1 MPLYSGSYSDHFFVD
16 KNLNIKSVRVNHL
29 LWLVSCHGCDL
40 KSVSAGQIKTCYF
53 LVLSKSQIKIL
64 FKLHLSIGITVQT
77 SCWLGNECANQRL
90 ENVYYPTL
98 DMWAGKSLKIFDL
111 YFAYFFLLPP
121 PVHPEGS
128 CPQAPHSL
136 LSPPLCP
143 VVVERSFLDCR
154 AQWVAHSLPPAGC
167 LLPGSLTSS

>member
-1 MPLYSGSYSDHFFVD
+1 MKANLQGVTEGIRDMPLFSGSCTDHFFAD
-16 KNLNIKSVRVNHL
+16 KNPNIRSVRVNHL

-64 FKLHLSIGITVQT
+64 FKLHLSIGITVQR
-77 SCWLGNECANQRL
+77 SCWLHNEFKMPIKDFAGNE
-90 ENVYYPTL
+90 YYLKL
-98 DMWAGKSLKIFDL
+98 DMWAGKSLKMFDL
-111 YFAYFFLLPP
+111 HFAYFFLLPP
-121 PVHPEGS
+121 PVHPEES

-154 AQWVAHSLPPAGC
+154 AQ
-167 LLPGSLTSS
+167 